1 MNSTAKTILI
11 WVLILVA
18 AVGLYN
24 FIEHG
29 GQRSISTLNFTE
41 FLNKVDSGEVTS
53 VVVSDT
59 NLTGTLKNNEIFRST
74 IPDDYTTVY
83 DKLTSKYVRVTIM
96 PPERNLWYGATALG
110 LPAWVIL
117 GGSILWLAI
126 SAVILVLVV
135 DLSRFVKRELGR
147 THGSHSAP

>member
-1 MNSTAKTILI
+1 MNPTVKVILI

-24 FIEHG
+24 FFQHG
-29 GQRSISTLNFTE
+29 GNPAKSTLNFTE
-41 FLNKVDSGEVTS
+41 FLNKVDRGEVAS

-59 NLTGTLKNNEIFRST
+59 NLTVTLNNNETFRST

-83 DKLTSKYVRVTIM
+83 DKLTARNVRVTIL
-96 PPERNLWYGATALG
+96 PPDRNPWGTTALG

-126 SAVILVLVV
+126 SLVILVLVV
-135 DLSRFVKRELGR
+135 DLSRFVKRHLAQTSGN
-147 THGSHSAP
+147 HSTT